1 MSRVGIGS
9 RIGLRSAGFVCGAAV
24 LWAATGCD
32 SISQDFSAFTE
43 ELMPPTPTEA
53 ARLMID
59 PHNPDQRRRGAL
71 LISNSP
77 FGGAEPYLKIY
88 RDMAVHERDPLA
100 KAAALAALGRHG
112 VPDDGPIIAASLDDE
127 NRQVRWAA
135 AQALQRI
142 HNVAVVGDLLDV
154 LRKDDEHADTR
165 IAAAVAV
172 GQYPQDRVFQGLI
185 GALDDREL
193 ALNLAAQRSLQTL
206 TGEDFALE
214 PSAWL
219 QWYNNSAEPF
229 AGKQEYLYP
238 TYQRDET
245 WMERL
250 AFWSTTTYEQ
260 PAPPA
265 GLRPEGERRTYQDDD
280 ELKPDEPGG

>member
-1 MSRVGIGS
+1 MSRVGISS
-9 RIGLRSAGFVCGAAV
+9 RIGSGWAGLVCGAAV

-32 SISQDFSAFTE
+32 TISQDFSAFTE
-43 ELMPPTPTEA
+43 EFMPPTPTEA

-59 PHNPDQRRRGAL
+59 PHDPDNRRRGAL

-77 FGGAEPYLKIY
+77 FGGADPYVNVY
-88 RDMAVHERDPLA
+88 RDMAIRERDPLA

-112 VPDDGPIIAASLDDE
+112 VPDDAIIIAASLDDE
-127 NRQVRWAA
+127 NPQVKWAA

-154 LRKDDEHADTR
+154 LRRDEEQTDTR

-193 ALNLAAQRSLQTL
+193 ALNLAAVTSLQTL
-206 TGEDFALE
+206 TGEDFGLE
-214 PSAWL
+214 ARAWL
-219 QWYNNSAEPF
+219 AWYNDTPEPF
-229 AGKQEYLYP
+229 AGQREYLYP

-245 WMERL
+245 WLERL
-250 AFWSTTTYEQ
+250 AFGRGRHSSSPHRRPAYGPKASAGPTRTTT
-260 PAPPA
+260 
-265 GLRPEGERRTYQDDD
+265 R
-280 ELKPDEPGG
+280 

>member
-1 MSRVGIGS
+1 MSRAGIGS
-9 RIGLRSAGFVCGAAV
+9 RFGKTVSVVMGSAAM
-24 LWAATGCD
+24 LWAVPGCD
-32 SISQDFSAFTE
+32 TIGQDLSSFTE
-43 ELMPPTPTEA
+43 DLMPPTPTEA
-53 ARLMID
+53 ARIMID
-59 PHNPDQRRRGAL
+59 PNDPDNRRRGTL
-71 LISNSP
+71 LIANSP
-77 FGGAEPYLKIY
+77 FGGGEPYLNVY
-88 RDMAVHERDPLA
+88 RDMAINERDPLA

-112 VPDDGPIIAASLDDE
+112 VPDDAPLIAVSLVDE

-135 AQALQRI
+135 TQALQRI

-154 LRKDDEHADTR
+154 LRKVDEHADTR

-185 GALDDREL
+185 SALDDREL
-193 ALNLAAQRSLQTL
+193 ALNLAAQGSLHTL

-214 PSAWL
+214 PSDWL
-219 QWYNNSAEPF
+219 AWYNNTAEPF
-229 AGKQEYLYP
+229 ARKQEYLYP

-250 AFWSTTTYEQ
+250 TFWSTTTYEQ

-265 GLRPEGERRTYQDDD
+265 GLRPEGERRTYEDDD
-280 ELKPDEPGG
+280 DLKPNESGG

>member
-9 RIGLRSAGFVCGAAV
+9 RIGLGSAGFVCGAAV

-32 SISQDFSAFTE
+32 TISQDFGAFTE
-43 ELMPPTPTEA
+43 DFMPPTPTEA
-53 ARLMID
+53 ARWMID
-59 PHNPDQRRRGAL
+59 PHDPDDRRRGTL

-77 FGGAEPYLKIY
+77 FGGGEPYLEIY
-88 RDMAVHERDPLA
+88 RDMALHERDPLA
-100 KAAALAALGRHG
+100 KAVALAALGRHG
-112 VPDDGPIIAASLDDE
+112 VPNDAIIIAVSLDHE
-127 NRQVRWAA
+127 NPQVKWAA

-154 LRKDDEHADTR
+154 LRRDEEQTDTR

-172 GQYPQDRVFQGLI
+172 GQYAQDRVFQGLV

-193 ALNLAAQRSLQTL
+193 ALNLAAVASLQTL
-206 TGEDFALE
+206 TGEDFRLDAR
-214 PSAWL
+214 AWL
-219 QWYNNSAEPF
+219 AWYNNTPEPF
-229 AGKQEYLYP
+229 AGQQEYLYP

-245 WMERL
+245 WLERL
-250 AFWSTTTYEQ
+250 AFWSSTTFEQ

-265 GLRPEGERRTYQDDD
+265 GLRPAGERRTYEDD
-280 ELKPDEPGG
+280 EMKPDESGG

>member
-1 MSRVGIGS
+1 MSRKDNGS
-9 RIGLRSAGFVCGAAV
+9 RIGSAALVWCMAMIWG
-24 LWAATGCD
+24 LTGCD
-32 SISQDFSAFTE
+32 TISQDLSAFTE
-43 ELMPPTPTEA
+43 ELLPPTPSEA
-53 ARLMID
+53 VVDMID
-59 PHNPDQRRRGAL
+59 PNDPDKRRRGTL
-71 LISNSP
+71 LIANSP
-77 FGGAEPYLKIY
+77 FGGGEPYLKIY
-88 RDMAVHERDPLA
+88 RDMAIHERDPLA

-112 VPDDGPIIAASLDDE
+112 VPDDGPILAASLDDQ

-154 LRKDDEHADTR
+154 LRKDDEHTDTR

-172 GQYPQDRVFQGLI
+172 GQYPQDRVFQVLI
-185 GALDDREL
+185 NALDDREL
-193 ALNLAAQRSLQTL
+193 ALNLAAQRSLKTL

-214 PSAWL
+214 RLAWY
-219 QWYNNSAEPF
+219 QWYNNTAEPF
-229 AGKQEYLYP
+229 AGRREYLYP
-238 TYQRDET
+238 TYQRGET

-265 GLRPEGERRTYQDDD
+265 GLRPQGERRTYEDDD

>member
-1 MSRVGIGS
+1 MSRTDIGG
-9 RIGLRSAGFVCGAAV
+9 RIGRATTVLVCGAAM
-24 LWAATGCD
+24 LWAVTGCD
-32 SISQDFSAFTE
+32 TIGQDFNALAE
-43 ELMPPTPTEA
+43 DLMPPTPTEA
-53 ARLMID
+53 VEKMVD
-59 PHNPDQRRRGAL
+59 PNDPDNRRRGTL
-71 LISNSP
+71 LIANSP
-77 FGGAEPYLKIY
+77 FGGAEPYLKVY
-88 RDMAVHERDPLA
+88 RDMAIHERDPLA

-112 VPDDGPIIAASLDDE
+112 VPDDAPVIAASLDDE

-154 LRKDDEHADTR
+154 LRKDDEHTDTR

-185 GALDDREL
+185 SALDDREL
-193 ALNLAAQRSLQTL
+193 ALNLAAQESLQTL

-219 QWYNNSAEPF
+219 QWYNDNAEPF
-229 AGKQEYLYP
+229 AGRQEFLYP
-238 TYQRDET
+238 TYQRGET

-265 GLRPEGERRTYQDDD
+265 GLRPEGERRTYEDDD
-280 ELKPDEPGG
+280 ELKPDESGG

>member
-1 MSRVGIGS
+1 MSRADIGS
-9 RIGLRSAGFVCGAAV
+9 TIGTAATVLACGAALV
-24 LWAATGCD
+24 WAVPGCD
-32 SISQDFSAFTE
+32 TIGQDFNAFTE
-43 ELMPPTPTEA
+43 GLMPPTPTEA
-53 ARLMID
+53 ARIMID
-59 PHNPDQRRRGAL
+59 PNDPDNRRRGTL
-71 LISNSP
+71 LIANSP
-77 FGGAEPYLKIY
+77 FGGGEPYLKVY
-88 RDMAVHERDPLA
+88 RDMAIHERDPLA

-112 VPDDGPIIAASLDDE
+112 VPDDAPIIAASLDDE

-154 LRKDDEHADTR
+154 LRKDDEHMDTR
-165 IAAAVAV
+165 IATAVAV

-185 GALDDREL
+185 SALDDREL
-193 ALNLAAQRSLQTL
+193 ALNLTARESLQTL

-219 QWYNNSAEPF
+219 GWYNDNAEPF

-238 TYQRDET
+238 TYQRGET

-250 AFWSTTTYEQ
+250 AFWTTTTFEQ

-265 GLRPEGERRTYQDDD
+265 GLHPEGERRTYEDDD
-280 ELKPDEPGG
+280 QLKPDESGG